1 MTISLYAATVPT
13 FRQIIGATRG
23 VVAKGEAFA
32 AERGLD
38 PAELIGRRLAPDML
52 PFGYQV
58 KSVRHHSIGAI
69 EGVRAG
75 TFSPDMSPWPADFA
89 GLNALLADTDAE
101 VAALT
106 PGEID
111 GLVGGD
117 MEFRFRDR
125 VMPFTAE
132 DFLLSFSLPN
142 FYFHATTAYAILR
155 AEGVKLGK
163 MDYMGRARIK
173 A

>member
-1 MTISLYAATVPT
+1 MTSLYAATVPT
-13 FRQIIGATRG
+13 FRQMIGATRG

-32 AERGLD
+32 AESGID
-38 PAELIGRRLAPDML
+38 PADLIERRLAPDML

-69 EGVRAG
+69 AGVRAG
-75 TFSPDMSPWPADFA
+75 VFNPDMSPWPTDFV
-89 GLNALLADTDAE
+89 GLTALLDDTDAA

-106 PGEID
+106 PDEID
-111 GLVGGD
+111 GFAGRDV
-117 MEFRFRDR
+117 EFRFRDR
-125 VMPFTAE
+125 ALPFTAE

-155 AEGVKLGK
+155 AAGVTLGK
-163 MDYMGRARIK
+163 LDYMGRARVK
-173 A
+173 G